1 VNGFVQVRQNRVHGV
16 TTTPTNHQV
25 QKVDM
30 SAQLAL
36 ELEALR
42 RRQPAQCLAAG
53 VELPPIVFA
62 SDTGGYLDVGDV
74 RWPFYRMLTKVGL
87 GHIRFH
93 DLRHTFASLLI
104 QQGESLA
111 YVRGQWGT
119 RASRSPSICMGI
131 WCRAGTVPPSIG
143 WMIRRNHLQPRRSRT
158 TVQRLRNL
166 PQVVGG
172 PDFPQMEPTDQ
183 LDASNRRLPESR
195 LEGGLLNVHQELSAI
210 FVFRS
215 KSNC

>member
-30 SAQLAL
+30 SAQVAL

-42 RRQPAQCLAAG
+42 RRERAHCLAAG

-62 SDTGGYLDVGDV
+62 SDTGSYLDVGNV
-74 RWPFYRMLTKVGL
+74 RRAFYRMLTKAGL
-87 GHIRFH
+87 RHIRFY

-143 WMIRRNHLQPRRSRT
+143 WMIRRNHVQPRRSLT
-158 TVQRLRNL
+158 TFQRLRNCHKFL
-166 PQVVGG
+166 MGRPGI
-172 PDFPQMEPTDQ
+172 EPGT
-183 LDASNRRLPESR
+183 P
-195 LEGGLLNVHQELSAI
+195 
-210 FVFRS
+210 
-215 KSNC
+215 